1 MNSCEAGHQ
10 ALSRRGFLAASG
22 ALIVG
27 FSLAPS
33 SRLFAQ
39 KAAAGPKLPGSLD
52 ANPLLDSWIRIDAD
66 GSITVFSGK
75 AELGQGVKTAL
86 IQIAAEQLYVQ
97 PQRISLI
104 TADTRRTPDEGYT
117 AGSNSMKDSGTAI
130 MNAAAQVRGILIA
143 RASERLS
150 LATDRLKTQDGAVIA
165 DDGRRLGFGEIVG
178 DALTQTRA
186 QGQSKLK
193 DPATYSVVGKAMPR
207 VDIPAKVTGGAAYV
221 QDLRLPGMA
230 HARVVRPPSYDAR
243 LREVRTAEVER
254 MPGVLKVVRDGSFIA
269 VVAEHEFEAIVAMR
283 ALAATARWDER
294 ASLPDQADLYA
305 YLQSLPADTLVDLD
319 REAGGAGATAR
330 KVEAS
335 YRRPY
340 QMHGAIGPSC
350 AVGLFKD
357 GALTVWTHSQGVYPL
372 RKSIAEMLRLPED
385 RVQCIH
391 VEGSGCYG
399 HNAADDAGADA
410 ALVARAFPDRPVRVQ
425 WMREQEHMWEP
436 YGPAMLTTA
445 KAALDGTGNIVAW
458 EYEVTS
464 NTHSMR
470 PGGAGNLLPAWH
482 LETPF
487 APARPKPIPLPE
499 GGGDRNAIPLYRLPG
514 ARVVHRFVPAMPVRV
529 SALRALGAYMNIF
542 SIESFMDELAQAA
555 AVDPVEFRL
564 RHLDDAR
571 AREVIYLAASRF
583 GWASFVQAPGRG
595 RGFAFARYKNLGA
608 YLAVAIEVDV
618 ARETGSVRIVRA
630 VAAVDSGQAVN
641 PDGIRNQIE
650 GGIVQSASWTLHE
663 AVEFDRTSITS
674 ADWSRYPIL
683 RFPEIPESVDVHVI
697 DRSGEPFLGTGE
709 AAQGPTAAAIGNA
722 IASASG
728 ARIRE
733 LPFDRKRV
741 KAAIGV

>member
-1 MNSCEAGHQ
+1 MNASNTGGQ
-10 ALSRRGFLAASG
+10 AVSRRDFLAAGG

-27 FSLAPS
+27 FSLASS

-39 KAAAGPKLPGSLD
+39 KPGAGPKLPGSLD
-52 ANPLLDSWIRIDAD
+52 ANPMLESWIRIDAD

-97 PQRISLI
+97 PQRVSLI

-130 MNAAAQVRGILIA
+130 MNAAAQVREILIA
-143 RASERLS
+143 RATERLGVT
-150 LATDRLKTQDGAVIA
+150 ADRLKVQDGAIVA
-165 DDGRRLGFGEIVG
+165 EDGRRMGFGELVG
-178 DALTQTRA
+178 DTLTQTRA
-186 QGQSKLK
+186 QAQSKLK
-193 DPATYSVVGKAMPR
+193 DPATYTLVGRAMPR
-207 VDIPAKVTGGAAYV
+207 VDIPAQVTGGAAYV
-221 QDLRLPGMA
+221 QDLRLPAMV
-230 HARVVRPPSYDAR
+230 HARVVRPPSYGAR
-243 LREVRTAEVER
+243 LRELRAAEIEK
-254 MPGVLKVVRDGSFIA
+254 MPGVLKIVRNGSFIA
-269 VVAEHEFEAIVAMR
+269 VVAEHEFEAILAMR
-283 ALAATARWDER
+283 ALAAAARWDER
-294 ASLPDQADLYA
+294 PTLPAMADLFTH
-305 YLQSLPADTLVDLD
+305 LQSLPADTIIDFD
-319 REAGGAGATAR
+319 KQAPAGPATRRLA
-330 KVEAS
+330 AS

-340 QMHGAIGPSC
+340 QMHGAIGPAC
-350 AVGLFKD
+350 AVALFKD
-357 GALTVWTHSQGVYPL
+357 GVLTVWTHSQGVYPL

-410 ALVARAFPDRPVRVQ
+410 ALIARAFPDRPIRLQ

-436 YGPAMLTTA
+436 YGPAMLTSV
-445 KAALDGTGNIVAW
+445 KAALDGAGSIVAW

-487 APARPKPIPLPE
+487 APATPKPIPLPE
-499 GGGDRNAIPLYRLPG
+499 GGGDRNAIPLYRLPN

-542 SIESFMDELAQAA
+542 SIESFIDELAQAA
-555 AVDPVEFRL
+555 GIDSVEFRL

-571 AREVIYLAASRF
+571 AREVISLAASRF
-583 GWASFVQAPGRG
+583 GWSSYAAARGRG

-608 YLAVAIEVDV
+608 YLAVAMEVDV
-618 ARETGSVRIVRA
+618 ARETGAVRVVRV

-641 PDGIRNQIE
+641 PDGIRNQVE
-650 GGIVQSASWTLHE
+650 GGIIQSASWTLHE
-663 AVEFDRTSITS
+663 AVEFDTTAIKST
-674 ADWSRYPIL
+674 DWSRYPML
-683 RFPEIPESVDVHVI
+683 RFPEIPESVEVHVI
-697 DRSGEPFLGTGE
+697 DRPGEAFLGTGE
-709 AAQGPTAAAIGNA
+709 AAQGPTAAAIANA
-722 IASASG
+722 LAQASG

>member
-1 MNSCEAGHQ
+1 MNSCEAGHH

-33 SRLFAQ
+33 TRLFAQ
-39 KAAAGPKLPGSLD
+39 NPAGARLPGSLE

-130 MNAAAQVRGILIA
+130 MNAAAQVREILIA
-143 RASERLS
+143 TAAERLG
-150 LATDRLKTQDGAVIA
+150 LAADRLKTQDGIVLA
-165 DDGRRLGFGEIVG
+165 DDGRRVAFGEIVG
-178 DALTQTRA
+178 DTLIQTRA

-193 DPATYSVVGKAMPR
+193 DPATYSVVGRAMPR
-207 VDIPAKVTGGAAYV
+207 VDIPAKVTGGEAYV
-221 QDLRLPGMA
+221 QDLRLPGMV
-230 HARVVRPPSYDAR
+230 HARVVRPPSYGAR
-243 LREVRTAEVER
+243 LRELRTAEVDK
-254 MPGVLKVVRDGSFIA
+254 MPGVLKVVRDGSFVA

-283 ALAATARWDER
+283 ALAAAARWDER
-294 ASLPDQADLYA
+294 ASLPDQADLYS
-305 YLQSLPADTLVDLD
+305 YLQSLPADIIVDLD
-319 REAGGAGATAR
+319 KEASAGAAVR
-330 KVEAS
+330 RVEAS

-357 GALTVWTHSQGVYPL
+357 GTLTVWTHSQGVYPL
-372 RKSIAEMLRLPED
+372 RKSIAEMLRVPED
-385 RVQCIH
+385 RVQCVH

-410 ALVARAFPDRPVRVQ
+410 ALIARAFPDRPVRVQ
-425 WMREQEHMWEP
+425 WMREQEHRWEP

-445 KAALDGTGNIVAW
+445 KAALDGGGNIVAW

-555 AVDPVEFRL
+555 AVDPVAFRL

-583 GWASFVQAPGRG
+583 GWSSFVQAPGRG

-618 ARETGSVRIVRA
+618 ARETGNVRIVRA

-641 PDGIRNQIE
+641 PDGIRNQVE
-650 GGIVQSASWTLHE
+650 GGIIQSASWTLHE
-663 AVEFDRTSITS
+663 AVEFDRTSIKS

-683 RFPEIPESVDVHVI
+683 RFAEIPESVDVHVI
-697 DRSGEPFLGTGE
+697 DRPGEHFLGTGE

-722 IASASG
+722 VASASG

>member
-1 MNSCEAGHQ
+1 MKPVEARYQ

-33 SRLFAQ
+33 TRLFAQ
-39 KAAAGPKLPGSLD
+39 KPGDAKLPGSLE

-130 MNAAAQVRGILIA
+130 MNAAAQVREILIA
-143 RASERLS
+143 TAAERLG
-150 LATDRLKTQDGAVIA
+150 LAADRLKTQDGIVLA
-165 DDGRRLGFGEIVG
+165 DDGRRVAFGEIVG
-178 DALTQTRA
+178 DTLIQTRA

-193 DPATYSVVGKAMPR
+193 DPATYSVVGRAMPR
-207 VDIPAKVTGGAAYV
+207 VDIPAKVTGGEAYV
-221 QDLRLPGMA
+221 QDLRLPGMV
-230 HARVVRPPSYDAR
+230 HARVVRPPSYGAR
-243 LREVRTAEVER
+243 LRELRTAEVDK
-254 MPGVLKVVRDGSFIA
+254 MPGVLKVVRDGSFVA

-283 ALAATARWDER
+283 ALAAAARWDER
-294 ASLPDQADLYA
+294 ASLPDQADLYSH
-305 YLQSLPADTLVDLD
+305 LQSLPADIIVDLD
-319 REAGGAGATAR
+319 KEGSAGAAVR
-330 KVEAS
+330 RVEAS

-357 GALTVWTHSQGVYPL
+357 GTLTVWTHSQGVYPL
-372 RKSIAEMLRLPED
+372 RKSIAEMLRLSED
-385 RVQCIH
+385 RVQCVH

-410 ALVARAFPDRPVRVQ
+410 ALIARAFPDRPVRVQ
-425 WMREQEHMWEP
+425 WMREQEHRWEP

-445 KAALDGTGNIVAW
+445 KAALDDGGNIVAW

-542 SIESFMDELAQAA
+542 SIESFMDELAQAS
-555 AVDPVEFRL
+555 AVDPVAFRL

-583 GWASFVQAPGRG
+583 GWSSFVQAPGRG

-608 YLAVAIEVDV
+608 YLAVAIEVEV

-641 PDGIRNQIE
+641 PDGIRNQVE
-650 GGIVQSASWTLHE
+650 GGIIQSASWTLHE

-697 DRSGEPFLGTGE
+697 DRPGEHFLGTGE

-722 IASASG
+722 VASASG